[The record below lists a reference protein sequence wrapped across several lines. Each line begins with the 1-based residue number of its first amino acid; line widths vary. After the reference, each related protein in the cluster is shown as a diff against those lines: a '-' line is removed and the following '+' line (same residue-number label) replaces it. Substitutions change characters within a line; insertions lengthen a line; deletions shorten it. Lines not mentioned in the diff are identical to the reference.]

1 MNSDMCQHLPT
12 VPSSSPE
19 QSEYEDVEIA
29 ASCTGVYECPGTEVV
44 TGYYRSEIA

>member
-1 MNSDMCQHLPT
+1 MSPDLPT
-12 VPSSSPE
+12 VTSSSTE